1 MQDPKTDLFDYK
13 VMTEMVRKF
22 AGPSGFIGAK
32 YFPKREVDS
41 ETVTWD
47 VVRYTRSGSVYVDK
61 NAPSIPIG
69 HQPVETKTSVLA
81 RIALH
86 TELDQPFLLYEKN
99 PGSFMRNSLEQKL
112 ADKQFNLVRTLD
124 YQAED
129 AYWQLLTT
137 GALNIRLQNGN
148 QINVNYGLAPTHRPV
163 AAVGWDDPAADILDN
178 LRVWKRLVAADSGE
192 IPTNIICSEAV
203 MGYLMKNV
211 GVQKFIGEGY
221 KDQVRETG
229 YIARLLGMTFEV
241 NETGHEVNGV
251 FTRFVPDNIIV
262 MTTEPGSFG
271 RMYMGPE
278 LIKTGPD
285 SFEKVLG
292 RWSYAKT
299 EDDPVRKIL
308 YVGEHHLPVLTKVD
322 NILIATVLP

>member
-22 AGPSGFIGAK
+22 AGPSGFMGAK
-32 YFPKREVDS
+32 YFPEREVDS
-41 ETVTWD
+41 ETVVWD

-61 NAPSIPIG
+61 NAPSIPIA

-86 TELDQPFLLYEKN
+86 TELDQVFLLYERN
-99 PGSFMRNSLEQKL
+99 PGEFMRNSLEQKV
-112 ADKQFNLVRTLD
+112 ADKQFNLVRTVD
-124 YQAED
+124 YQRED

-137 GALNIRLQNGN
+137 GRLNIALQNGN
-148 QINVNYGLAPTHRPV
+148 QINIDYQLSPTHRAV
-163 AAVGWDDPAADILDN
+163 AAVPWDDPAADILGN
-178 LRVWKRLVAADSGE
+178 LRAWKRVVAADSGE
-192 IPTNIICSEAV
+192 VPTNVICSEAM
-203 MGYLMKNV
+203 MGYLMKNREV
-211 GVQKFIGEGY
+211 KSFIGESY

-229 YIARLLGMTFEV
+229 YISRLLGMNFEV
-241 NETGHEVNGV
+241 NETGREVNGV
-251 FTRFVPDNIIV
+251 FQRFVPDNLLV

-292 RWSYAKT
+292 RWSYAVT
-299 EDDPVRKIL
+299 EHDPVRKIL
-308 YVGEHHLPVLTKVD
+308 YVGEQHLPVLTKVD
-322 NILIATVLP
+322 NILIATVA